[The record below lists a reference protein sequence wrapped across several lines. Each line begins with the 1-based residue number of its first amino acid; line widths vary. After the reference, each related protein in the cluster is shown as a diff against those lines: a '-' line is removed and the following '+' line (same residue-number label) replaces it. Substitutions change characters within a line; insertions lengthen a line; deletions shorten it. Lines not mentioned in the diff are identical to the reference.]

1 MCPTSVSPCSACGA
15 FTVLHRDN
23 LYPVTLVAAVLDRA
37 LRLHQQHTTA
47 PTPSPPWSQLASL
60 IEQVPGISKEL
71 DQCKAQAHAL
81 SGLIQRNWLGPFDQL
96 CLSCGVMA
104 FAEDDEQE
112 APVET
117 DTPPEA

>member
-1 MCPTSVSPCSACGA
+1 
-15 FTVLHRDN
+15 
-23 LYPVTLVAAVLDRA
+23 
-37 LRLHQQHTTA
+37 
-47 PTPSPPWSQLASL
+47 
-60 IEQVPGISKEL
+60 VPDISKEL

-81 SGLIQRNWLGPFDQL
+81 SGLFQRNWLGAFDQL